1 MKNVNVKSTR
11 TTHLLLG
18 ALTIGVWG
26 LLLLHW
32 LAPDARASAKQA
44 ASTQEITVQRINI
57 VDADGHTRLVLAG
70 QDRFPDPVVRGKSVP
85 RSIHDTAGI
94 VFYDAAG
101 NEAGGLATAHTQG
114 STGMGALILDY
125 GYQPTDG
132 IGLVKTESAD
142 GKHFTAGLTISDR
155 RPYKPG
161 PIDSSEG
168 VSRIWL
174 SNSDRDASLEIADTR
189 GKPRIRI
196 GVDAQD
202 RPSFEILDGDGKV
215 VKDLGAAK

>member
-1 MKNVNVKSTR
+1 MNDAKSSKATK
-11 TTHLLLG
+11 LLLV
-18 ALTIGVWG
+18 ALVAGVWG
-26 LLLLHW
+26 LLLSRW
-32 LAPDARASAKQA
+32 LAPDARAVEQA
-44 ASTQEITVQRINI
+44 AAPAREITVQRINI
-57 VDADGHTRLVLAG
+57 VDADGRIRMVLAG

-85 RSIHDTAGI
+85 RSIRDTAGV
-94 VFYDAAG
+94 VFYDAEG
-101 NEAGGLATAHTQG
+101 NEAGGLAIARSG
-114 STGMGALILDY
+114 NDTGMGALILDY

-142 GKHFTAGLTISDR
+142 GEHFTAGLTIADR

-161 PIDSSEG
+161 PIESSEG

-174 SNSDRDASLEIADTR
+174 SNRDRNASLEIADTD

-202 RPSFEILDGDGKV
+202 RPSFEILDGNGKV
-215 VKDLGAAK
+215 VKNLASTD